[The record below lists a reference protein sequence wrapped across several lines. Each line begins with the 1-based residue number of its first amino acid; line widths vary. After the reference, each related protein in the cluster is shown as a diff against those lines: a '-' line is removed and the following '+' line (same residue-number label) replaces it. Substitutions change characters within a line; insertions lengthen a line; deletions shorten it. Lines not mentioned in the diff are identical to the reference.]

1 MECPERYS
9 VDQILTVLHRISFF
23 ASLEHDSPLVGF
35 PEMKLGDT
43 DDWVGLFE
51 FRRKREYRTFFQ
63 RLQRILRFKAADEE
77 WAELARDKTTMREL
91 AEFIAARASYREIKP
106 VNLLG
111 RECLEAGIFREMDQ
125 ITNDILNGEVHVGP
139 STTLRSVMS
148 KEHCKELASR
158 LFLFFPDIYSA
169 EGLWRR
175 SRISNLA
182 GWCVGLFIVLA
193 LGGVILL
200 ELGQRLPWGI
210 GTPLLVPGAFAGMGA
225 LCLLPVM
232 PLLGLL
238 TMVLG
243 IGKGPF
249 DRTIRTYRDLVR
261 ALKTERRFP
270 ECVAIVPPLTHE

>member
-1 MECPERYS
+1 MVCPERYS

-23 ASLEHDSPLVGF
+23 ASLEYDSPLVGL

-43 DDWVGLFE
+43 DDWMALFE
-51 FRRKREYRTFFQ
+51 FRRKREYRAFFQ
-63 RLQRILRFKAADEE
+63 RLQCLLRFKAEDEE
-77 WAELARDKTTMREL
+77 WVELARDKTTMREL

-111 RECLEAGIFREMDQ
+111 RECLEAGIFREMEQ
-125 ITNDILNGEVHVGP
+125 ITNDILNREVHVGP
-139 STTLRSVMS
+139 STTLRGVMS
-148 KEHCKELASR
+148 KEHCKEFASR

-169 EGLWRR
+169 EHLWRR

-182 GWCVGLFIVLA
+182 GWSVGLFIVLV
-193 LGGVILL
+193 LGGVVLL
-200 ELGQRLPWGI
+200 EVGQRLPWGI
-210 GTPLLVPGAFAGMGA
+210 GALLLVPGACAGMGA

-238 TMVLG
+238 AMALG

-261 ALKTERRFP
+261 ALNAERGFP
-270 ECVAIVPPLTHE
+270 ESVATVPPLMDG